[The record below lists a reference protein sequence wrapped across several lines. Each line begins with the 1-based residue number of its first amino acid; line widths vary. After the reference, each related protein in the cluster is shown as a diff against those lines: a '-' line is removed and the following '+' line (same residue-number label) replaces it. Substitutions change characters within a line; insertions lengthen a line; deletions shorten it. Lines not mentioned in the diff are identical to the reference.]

1 VIETHLQIGEARRVL
16 EARLAR
22 PKGYRAGAVV
32 CHPHPQY
39 GGDMDNA
46 VVTLI
51 ASALVDAGRAV
62 LRFNFGGVGAS
73 GGEYG
78 DGVEETS
85 DVRVAVAALAT
96 RLPAG
101 EPITVVGYSFG
112 AWVALRAAVAEG
124 ALERVVAVA
133 PPLAFF
139 DWDFLA
145 DVRPPVSVV
154 VGDRDQ
160 YCPSARLAAL
170 MGRYPVQT
178 LAGVDHFFGGHEDEV
193 AAAVVRACV
202 TG

>member
-1 VIETHLQIGEARRVL
+1 VIETELRIGDAPRVL
-16 EARLAR
+16 EARIAR
-22 PKGYRAGAVV
+22 PEGHQAGAVV

-73 GGEYG
+73 GGSYG
-78 DGVEETS
+78 GGVAEID
-85 DVRVAVAALAT
+85 DVRAAVAALAT
-96 RLPAG
+96 RIPAG
-101 EPITVVGYSFG
+101 EPITLVGYSFG
-112 AWVALRAAVAEG
+112 AWVALRAA
-124 ALERVVAVA
+124 ALEGGIERIIAVA

-139 DWDFLA
+139 DWEFLA

-154 VGDRDQ
+154 VGDRDE
-160 YCPSARLAAL
+160 YCPRAKLASV
-170 MGRYPVQT
+170 MSRHPVQI
-178 LAGVDHFFGGHEDEV
+178 LKGADHFFGGHEDEV

>member
-1 VIETHLQIGEARRVL
+1 VIETHLQIGDAPRIL

-22 PKGYRAGAVV
+22 PAGHQAGAVV

-51 ASALVDAGRAV
+51 ASALVDASRAV

-73 GGEYG
+73 GGTYG
-78 DGVEETS
+78 GGLAETD
-85 DVRVAVAALAT
+85 DVRAAIAALAT

-101 EPITVVGYSFG
+101 APITLVGYSFG
-112 AWVALRAAVAEG
+112 AWVALRAAAVDG
-124 ALERVVAVA
+124 GLERVVAVA

-145 DVRPPVSVV
+145 GVRPPVHVV
-154 VGDRDQ
+154 VGDRDE
-160 YCPSARLAAL
+160 YCPRERLAAL
-170 MGRYPVQT
+170 MSRYPIQT
-178 LAGVDHFFGGHEDEV
+178 LEGADHFFGGHEDEV
-193 AAAVVRACV
+193 AAAVVRASV